1 MGPNKND
8 TTGIMQKE
16 SYAKNSSDR
25 KRRWWGSV
33 LETAAINIYVGYT
46 FIYSQNHVEKLNLS
60 SETLADHVVFAIM
73 KWFVSKV
80 QETECPPHVVFE
92 LATRRPITQG

>member
-1 MGPNKND
+1 MIQPVLCRKEA
-8 TTGIMQKE
+8 TRKIRGIV
-16 SYAKNSSDR
+16 N
-25 KRRWWGSV
+25 GGGV

-46 FIYSQNHVEKLNLS
+46 YFQSKSCRKFNLS
-60 SETLADHVVFAIM
+60 SETLAEHVVFAFM

-80 QETECPPHVVFE
+80 QETECPPHVVLE